1 MVQCTSCKNK
11 FSDERC
17 TSRALQGLSLCGKH
31 IKCKYPRLWNVVN
44 NIDKNVTLISK
55 IWKGYFVRKKLALAG
70 PGVIKRNLCNNT
82 DELVSLEPISKV
94 DIFDYFGFEEN
105 GKVYG
110 FDIRT
115 ILDILQLST
124 QPANPYTRQPLSL
137 NDRKRLREA
146 YGYRLRNK
154 LEISYDEHSLKP
166 IDVILTTRWNQ
177 ISQIA
182 EENGFLNINPNL
194 FSGLNKTQLY
204 VFLSMIHNDL
214 KTWAAEH
221 NPVSSKRFMYAFWTN
236 NVLKKFSNTQTVSE
250 YSFYVSSI
258 LLSIL
263 YDSVES
269 YNVCFIIMSALYRL

>member
-1 MVQCTSCKNK
+1 MVQCTCCKNK
-11 FSDERC
+11 YSDERC
-17 TSRALQGLSLCGKH
+17 RNRALPGLSLCGKH
-31 IKCKYPRLWNVVN
+31 VKSKYRRLWNVIN
-44 NIDKNVTLISK
+44 NVDKHVTLISK
-55 IWKGYFVRKKLALAG
+55 IWKGYFIRKKLALAG
-70 PGVIKRNLCNNT
+70 SGVINRNLCNNT

-94 DIFDYFGFEEN
+94 DVFDYFGFEES

-115 ILDILQLST
+115 ILDILQLSLR
-124 QPANPYTRQPLSL
+124 PANPYTRQPITL
-137 NDRKRLREA
+137 NDRKRLREV
-146 YGYRLRNK
+146 YCYRLRNK
-154 LEISYDEHSLKP
+154 LETSYDKNPIKP
-166 IDVILTTRWNQ
+166 IEVVLSTRWNQ
-177 ISQIA
+177 LSQIA
-182 EENGFLNINPNL
+182 EENGFFNIEPDL
-194 FSGLNKTQLY
+194 FSSLNKTQLY
-204 VFLSMIHNDL
+204 IFLSMIHNDL

-236 NVLKKFSNTQTVSE
+236 NVLKKFSNTQSVSE